1 MSFRHDGRMSDP
13 ERLDTVLAAMTFDP
27 QVSPEVF
34 MAAWLAW
41 DDAATCP
48 LQLPVGWRAQVAEL
62 IEHGLT
68 STDLEHC
75 VAIARRTPGI
85 LAIRRFRYAIGVGRR
100 IAGERRRAARC
111 PAATTTDEPS
121 VAPLGPY
128 VLTASGHV
136 HRSAC
141 RTLDQ
146 ANPRRAV
153 GVPSI
158 VPYVPC
164 KVCL

>member
-1 MSFRHDGRMSDP
+1 MPDP

-41 DDAATCP
+41 DDAVNRP
-48 LQLPVGWRAQVAEL
+48 LLLPVGWRTEVAEL
-62 IEHGLT
+62 IEYGLT

-75 VAIARRTPGI
+75 VAIARRAPDI
-85 LAIRRFRYAIGVGRR
+85 VAARRFRYAVGVGRR
-100 IAGERRRAARC
+100 IAGERRRAARGS
-111 PAATTTDEPS
+111 AATTTDELS

-128 VLTASGHV
+128 ILTASGHV
-136 HRSAC
+136 HRATC
-141 RTLDQ
+141 RTLGQ
-146 ANPRRAV
+146 ANSRRTE

-158 VPYVPC
+158 APYVPC
-164 KVCL
+164 KICL

>member
-1 MSFRHDGRMSDP
+1 MPDP

-34 MAAWLAW
+34 MAEWLAW
-41 DDAATCP
+41 DDAATRP

-62 IEHGLT
+62 IEYGLT
-68 STDLEHC
+68 DDDLVRC
-75 VAIARRTPGI
+75 VEIARRAHGI
-85 LAIRRFRYAIGVGRR
+85 VAARRFRYAIGVGRR
-100 IAGERRRAARC
+100 TAGARRRAARR
-111 PAATTTDEPS
+111 PDGTSADEPR
-121 VAPLGPY
+121 VAPLGPF
-128 VLTASGHV
+128 VLTASGRV
-136 HRSAC
+136 HRAGC
-141 RTLDQ
+141 RTLGQ
-146 ANPRRAV
+146 ANSRRTE